1 MKAARL
7 ICALLML
14 IAATVA
20 APTAASAAPA
30 ARSVPAATWQLVD
43 YHPDSCV
50 TTRGGTKYY
59 GIFISGS
66 WATAIDV
73 GAASLPAGAS
83 FSTSYA
89 PIAPGSSTGVY
100 SLAYVAVAFPANLP
114 LGTIA
119 VSIWADDGLERQSLP
134 WTLRV
139 QARCGY

>member
-1 MKAARL
+1 VKAVRL

-14 IAATVA
+14 IAAIVA
-20 APTAASAAPA
+20 APPAASAG
-30 ARSVPAATWQLVD
+30 ARSVVAATWQLVD

>member
-1 MKAARL
+1 MKAVRL

-14 IAATVA
+14 IAAIVA
-20 APTAASAAPA
+20 APTCGERRR
-30 ARSVPAATWQLVD
+30 ARSVVAATWQLVD

-83 FSTSYA
+83 FWTSYA

-100 SLAYVAVAFPANLP
+100 SLANVAVAFPANLP
-114 LGTIA
+114 LGTVT
-119 VSIWADDGLERQSLP
+119 VSVWADDGPERQSLP